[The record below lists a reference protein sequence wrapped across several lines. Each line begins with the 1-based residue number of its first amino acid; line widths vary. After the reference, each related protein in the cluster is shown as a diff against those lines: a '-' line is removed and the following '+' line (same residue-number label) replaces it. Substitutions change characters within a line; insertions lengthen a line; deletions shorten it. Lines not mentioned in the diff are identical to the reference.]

1 MFSQKNIDY
10 VFASIRFN
18 RYRNIFFTLNVEIMD
33 ITFWVIIL
41 VFLMDIAVLYEIVR
55 SRYTEGYKI
64 FCALIILLLPIVG
77 VSIYYLIRK

>member
-1 MFSQKNIDY
+1 
-10 VFASIRFN
+10 
-18 RYRNIFFTLNVEIMD
+18 MD

-64 FCALIILLLPIVG
+64 FCPLIILLLPIVG

>member
-1 MFSQKNIDY
+1 
-10 VFASIRFN
+10 
-18 RYRNIFFTLNVEIMD
+18 MD

-64 FCALIILLLPIVG
+64 FYALIILLLPIVG